1 VSGLVARRGIALP
14 MVLLTLL
21 ALTILASLALFDA
34 LQAWRAAGLA
44 EDGVRARAAAHTAL
58 REVFAPPSVA
68 WLCLQ
73 PPYAAVER
81 EVSLPS
87 GGRARISWR
96 TLGPADQ
103 RAEVAGLGPQ
113 GARHRLLVRLTPD
126 SLPSDPWVPGCPTAT
141 RLEPAGP
148 DWWARHPEG

>member
-1 VSGLVARRGIALP
+1 

-21 ALTILASLALFDA
+21 ALAILSSLALFDA
-34 LQAWRAAGLA
+34 LQAWRAATLA
-44 EDGVRARAAAHTAL
+44 EDAVRARAAAHSAL
-58 REVFAPPSVA
+58 REVFTPPSLA

-73 PPYAAVER
+73 PPHRRIER
-81 EVSLPS
+81 ELPVTS
-87 GGRARISWR
+87 GQRARIAWR

-103 RAEVAGLGPQ
+103 RAEVAGFGVR

-126 SLPSDPWVPGCPTAT
+126 SLPADPWVPGCPTAT

-148 DWWARHPEG
+148 DWWMRHPEG